1 MIRLLVGEQSNRVMS
16 RSTNY
21 GARISAPDDLFWRAA
36 LVTSGN
42 LQWRAALRSVTA
54 EMAARYP
61 NTWRYHLNIWPPQ
74 WTMTSLKR
82 PRSVSRASR
91 RPVNGK
97 KKLID
102 QETWGF
108 TVQQSRNPTNDY
120 SLGSF
125 TCRHFSKKI
134 SSIRR
139 QHYAIRRLSWI
150 DRPFKASWNLIR
162 SANQLIM
169 ATHNIQMRRF
179 VSRMATLAIWHG
191 GAIRRAAGSWF
202 YFYLMRRTFR
212 HGATAV
218 SHANNT
224 SIFRTINEALLNV
237 DNALCHLDHL
247 PICTKYDSATVMTLP
262 CLNTKWT
269 FAVDL
274 KLAIFRYLGSQR
286 WKFDSTE

>member
-1 MIRLLVGEQSNRVMS
+1 MIWLLFGEQSNRVMS
-16 RSTNY
+16 RSTKY

-42 LQWRAALRSVTA
+42 LQWRAARRSVTA

-120 SLGSF
+120 SLGPF
-125 TCRHFSKKI
+125 TCRHFFKKFFI
-134 SSIRR
+134 DSTSTLCDSTIVLDWS
-139 QHYAIRRLSWI
+139 AIQS
-150 DRPFKASWNLIR
+150 
-162 SANQLIM
+162 
-169 ATHNIQMRRF
+169 F
-179 VSRMATLAIWHG
+179 V
-191 GAIRRAAGSWF
+191 
-202 YFYLMRRTFR
+202 
-212 HGATAV
+212 
-218 SHANNT
+218 
-224 SIFRTINEALLNV
+224 
-237 DNALCHLDHL
+237 
-247 PICTKYDSATVMTLP
+247 
-262 CLNTKWT
+262 
-269 FAVDL
+269 
-274 KLAIFRYLGSQR
+274 
-286 WKFDSTE
+286 KFDSISESINYGNAQHSNATICKSNGNAGHLARRRH

>member
-1 MIRLLVGEQSNRVMS
+1 MARRNLSTRKREDLQCNNHAIQQMITPLVHSHVD
-16 RSTNY
+16 
-21 GARISAPDDLFWRAA
+21 I
-36 LVTSGN
+36 
-42 LQWRAALRSVTA
+42 
-54 EMAARYP
+54 
-61 NTWRYHLNIWPPQ
+61 
-74 WTMTSLKR
+74 
-82 PRSVSRASR
+82 
-91 RPVNGK
+91 
-97 KKLID
+97 
-102 QETWGF
+102 
-108 TVQQSRNPTNDY
+108 
-120 SLGSF
+120 
-125 TCRHFSKKI
+125 FSKNF

-150 DRPFKASWNLIR
+150 DRPFKGSWILIR

-179 VSRMATLAIWHG
+179 VSRVATLAIWHG

-247 PICTKYDSATVMTLP
+247 PNLHEIWLCHCNDIALFEY
-262 CLNTKWT
+262 
-269 FAVDL
+269 
-274 KLAIFRYLGSQR
+274 
-286 WKFDSTE
+286 